1 MTGTKLTSD
10 AALQMG
16 PKLLKMYGSWSKM
29 IANGEVRADGTILVK
44 PKEAP
49 RPRAKAA

>member
-29 IANGEVRADGTILVK
+29 IANGDMQADGTIIVK
-44 PKEAP
+44 PAP
-49 RPRAKAA
+49 RPKARAA